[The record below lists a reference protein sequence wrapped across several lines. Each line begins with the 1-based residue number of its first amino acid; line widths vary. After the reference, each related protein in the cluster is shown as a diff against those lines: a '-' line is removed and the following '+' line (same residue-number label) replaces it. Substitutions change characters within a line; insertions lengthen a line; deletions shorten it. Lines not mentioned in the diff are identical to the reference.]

1 MRKRTNRVRPRLEIL
16 EDRRLL
22 SGTSSVLPELAPP
35 AMQHV
40 SSPSDDSEAAASH
53 KAERDD
59 SAQHSESDWSP
70 AQSIRIED
78 TSTSSEDHNSSESTH
93 DTNERESESKH
104 SVSSGS
110 TKSESDTEESDKT
123 TPASSTDVN
132 DDTKESKSASAVQT
146 EHESED
152 SPSAVSTTMVAS
164 QNASSGSLTATG
176 SSVGSE
182 REDDSSQSS
191 ATPVASNS
199 GSANPGGTEAGDD
212 SSSESGQ
219 ANQIASNSDDNRQS
233 VSPPSTSQQDDSV
246 ENHAV
251 ASGASDTGSPG
262 SSDHTGASAE
272 VQPAVN
278 SAGKSADPVAHQNAP
293 AANGIVT
300 VATVQ
305 SPVQAA
311 EPSAARDGVLSAAIS
326 GPRTQDGTTTPAS
339 DSGDSQLARA
349 ARLDLPA
356 AQGAAAVNNG
366 SSAESA
372 EDVHRGDSLTLANA
386 TADDPLLGP
395 VGADLLAGSPV
406 LPLESVQAGIQS
418 FLRELDHL
426 GSAMIAAPSGVSL
439 TWWLV
444 SALAAASAFE
454 IARRQMRRGQAE
466 LAGNLAQEPMFSWFP
481 EGNDDSGD
489 LPV

>member
-1 MRKRTNRVRPRLEIL
+1 
-16 EDRRLL
+16 
-22 SGTSSVLPELAPP
+22 
-35 AMQHV
+35 MQHV

-70 AQSIRIED
+70 AQSIRTED

-93 DTNERESESKH
+93 DSNKRESESKH
-104 SVSSGS
+104 AVSSGS

-123 TPASSTDVN
+123 KPASSTDVN
-132 DDTKESKSASAVQT
+132 DDNKESKSASAVQT

-164 QNASSGSLTATG
+164 QNTSSGSLTATG
-176 SSVGSE
+176 SSAGSE
-182 REDDSSQSS
+182 REDDSSQKG
-191 ATPVASNS
+191 ATAVASNS
-199 GSANPGGTEAGDD
+199 GSANLGGTEAGDD
-212 SSSESGQ
+212 SGSDNGQ

-251 ASGASDTGSPG
+251 ASAPGASDTGSAG
-262 SSDHTGASAE
+262 SSDYTGSSAE

-278 SAGKSADPVAHQNAP
+278 SDGKSADPVAHQNAP
-293 AANGIVT
+293 AANGIIT

-311 EPSAARDGVLSAAIS
+311 EPSAAREGELSAAIS
-326 GPRTQDGTTTPAS
+326 GPRIQDGTMTPAS

-366 SSAESA
+366 SSGESA

-395 VGADLLAGSPV
+395 VGADLLAGSPA

>member
-1 MRKRTNRVRPRLEIL
+1 LEIL

-35 AMQHV
+35 ATQHV

-70 AQSIRIED
+70 AQSIQTED
-78 TSTSSEDHNSSESTH
+78 ASTSSEDHNSTECTH
-93 DTNERESESKH
+93 DSNDRESESKPPFPQARQ
-104 SVSSGS
+104 
-110 TKSESDTEESDKT
+110 KSESDTEESDKT
-123 TPASSTDVN
+123 TQASSTDVN
-132 DDTKESKSASAVQT
+132 DDTKESKSTSAVQT

-152 SPSAVSTTMVAS
+152 SPSAGSTATVAS
-164 QNASSGSLTATG
+164 QNTSSGSLTAAG
-176 SSVGSE
+176 SSAGSE
-182 REDDSSQSS
+182 REDDSSRSG

-199 GSANPGGTEAGDD
+199 GGANLGGTEAGDGSGSD
-212 SSSESGQ
+212 NGQ
-219 ANQIASNSDDNRQS
+219 ANQIASNSEDNRQR

-251 ASGASDTGSPG
+251 ASAPGGNDTGSAG
-262 SSDHTGASAE
+262 SSNHTGTSAE

-278 SAGKSADPVAHQNAP
+278 SAGKSADPVAHQNGP

-300 VATVQ
+300 VDTVQ

-311 EPSAARDGVLSAAIS
+311 EPSAAREAESSAAIS
-326 GPRTQDGTTTPAS
+326 APRNQDGTITPAS

-356 AQGAAAVNNG
+356 AQGANVVNNG
-366 SSAESA
+366 SSGESA
-372 EDVHRGDSLTLANA
+372 EEVLRGDSLTLANA
-386 TADDPLLGP
+386 TADDSVPGP
-395 VGADLLAGSPV
+395 VGADLLAGSPP

-426 GSAMIAAPSGVSL
+426 GSAMIAAPAGVSL
-439 TWWLV
+439 AWWLV

-454 IARRQMRRGQAE
+454 IARRQMQRGQAD

-481 EGNDDSGD
+481 EGK
-489 LPV
+489 